1 MQVIKTSINIRS
13 NLLRERIA
21 KVRSGFAKLMQSL
34 SVNVKPCSFVGFG
47 SPMPIKNNT
56 VLLGWSYD
64 WSDKGDDPPPWS
76 DWGDKTE

>member
-1 MQVIKTSINIRS
+1 MQRDIKTLSK
-13 NLLRERIA
+13 LKDRILKA
-21 KVRSGFAKLMQSL
+21 APQITEAVNSL
-34 SVNVKPCSFVGFG
+34 PEKTKPCLFVGFG
-47 SPMPIKNNT
+47 SGRPAKRNSA